1 MVLLTKNLLLTFKCR
16 IPLCALI
23 YTLAMTDLLSRKRAA
38 AKVLGEAEKDKI
50 NGIVC
55 LFELSKAP
63 GVLKFPIKLSPPTE
77 NLS

>member
-1 MVLLTKNLLLTFKCR
+1 
-16 IPLCALI
+16 
-23 YTLAMTDLLSRKRAA
+23 MTDLLSRKRAA